1 MAALAAQL
9 ARRAGS
15 LRLQLSSAVQSSYVA
30 SSEYLSAPAGQQVR
44 WASKKQGGSTQNTK
58 GQNPKNLGIKLYGGQ
73 RCIPG
78 NIIVRQRGTEFHP
91 GPNVGMGKDHT
102 LFALIP
108 GNVKFAFDARR
119 KRRTVAVVP
128 VEAQAQA
135 VLKQAGL

>member
-1 MAALAAQL
+1 MWWARVTRRCRTAHVPTVTPWSATSLAPVI
-9 ARRAGS
+9 AG
-15 LRLQLSSAVQSSYVA
+15 SYVA

-91 GPNVGMGKDHT
+91 GPNVGMVGWIVGGREAMTVLAVQGKRQSMLWGT
-102 LFALIP
+102 LC
-108 GNVKFAFDARR
+108 
-119 KRRTVAVVP
+119 
-128 VEAQAQA
+128 
-135 VLKQAGL
+135 VLLKGV

>member
-1 MAALAAQL
+1 MWPWMFFETDLNPIIN
-9 ARRAGS
+9 
-15 LRLQLSSAVQSSYVA
+15 A
-30 SSEYLSAPAGQQVR
+30 SQ
-44 WASKKQGGSTQNTK
+44 
-58 GQNPKNLGIKLYGGQ
+58 
-73 RCIPG
+73 
-78 NIIVRQRGTEFHP
+78 
-91 GPNVGMGKDHT
+91 GKDHT